1 MEFMD
6 FYSKYPRKI
15 ARKEAEKAWKS
26 LKQDEKELA
35 IEAIDIHIEY
45 WRIKETDK
53 EFIPHPASWLRAA
66 RYEDELDMKPKKPNK
81 PPLPWFSTE
90 QLTMAKAKEMGMSP
104 RPGEDMG
111 QFRSSIAVKVAEL
124 A

>member
-45 WRIKETDK
+45 WRIKETKK

-66 RYEDELDMKPKKPNK
+66 RYEDELDMEPKKPNK

-111 QFRSSIAVKVAEL
+111 QFRSRIAVKVAEL